1 MKKSLLLLI
10 IIIALLGC
18 STTPP
23 KESPTEAFQDYL
35 DSGKFYL
42 EHQQF
47 SEALKY
53 FRAALIEAQTVDNL
67 YGQAVA
73 LLSLSQVMQ
82 STVDGNSKG
91 NESENLAV
99 LYFNQASEIIP
110 LISKEQP
117 DVSQYYLNLIY
128 GQYYEILAYFDI
140 MKGDK
145 PKALENLKTA
155 EKYYENSIQ

>member
-1 MKKSLLLLI
+1 MKKTFLLI
-10 IIIALLGC
+10 IILTFLGC
-18 STTPP
+18 SSTIPE
-23 KESPTEAFQDYL
+23 ESPTEAFQDYL

-47 SEALKY
+47 NEALKY

-82 STVDGNSKG
+82 NIGGGNSEDS
-91 NESENLAV
+91 ESENMAV
-99 LYFNQASEIIP
+99 IYFNQASEIIP

-117 DVSQYYLNLIY
+117 DISEYYLNLIY

-145 PKALENLKTA
+145 LKALENLKIA

>member
-1 MKKSLLLLI
+1 MQKTFLLFI
-10 IIIALLGC
+10 IVVFVGC
-18 STTPP
+18 SSATPE
-23 KESPTEAFQDYL
+23 ESPTEAFQDYL

-47 SEALKY
+47 DEALKY
-53 FRAALIEAQTVDNL
+53 FRIALIDAQTVDNL

-82 STVDGNSKG
+82 NINDDSKSTSEN
-91 NESENLAV
+91 ENLAV

-110 LISKEQP
+110 LIRKEQP
-117 DVSQYYLNLIY
+117 DISDYYINLIY

-140 MKGDK
+140 LKGDK
-145 PKALENLKTA
+145 VKAMENLKIA
-155 EKYYENSIQ
+155 ESYYEKSIQ